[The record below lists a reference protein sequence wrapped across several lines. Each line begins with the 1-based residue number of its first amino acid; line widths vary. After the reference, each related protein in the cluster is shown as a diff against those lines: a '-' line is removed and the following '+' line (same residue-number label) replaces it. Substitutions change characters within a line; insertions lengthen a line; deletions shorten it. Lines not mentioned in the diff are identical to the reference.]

1 MEDFKEIDLSHLTE
15 QQVVRYGQK
24 QLSVADLLVVDEH
37 LSACVACRKQIVA
50 FIQSSLCSPENNL
63 YRNEVNS
70 HLVYEDQVKYFSG
83 QLTEERLE
91 YCLNHII
98 WCEPCRMELLDFSLF
113 YSHLNPV
120 GDELT
125 VKSEHLREGSTP
137 APKSSADF
145 TSQLSEQFFK
155 SLND

>member
-1 MEDFKEIDLSHLTE
+1 MSHLTE
-15 QQVVRYGQK
+15 QQVVQYGQK
-24 QLSVADLLVVDEH
+24 QLSVADLLAVDEH
-37 LSACVACRKQIVA
+37 LSVCVACRKQIVA
-50 FIQSSLCSPENNL
+50 FIQASLRSPENIP
-63 YRNEVNS
+63 YGYEVNS

-113 YSHLNPV
+113 CSHVNPV

-125 VKSEHLREGSTP
+125 VKSKGLREGSTL
-137 APKSSADF
+137 APKSSTDF
-145 TSQLSEQFFK
+145 TSHSEQFFK
-155 SLND
+155 PLND